1 MKEKNKLIIF
11 FKSKKLDLENK
22 NKKYK
27 ELLHL
32 ILKQE
37 LKIEEKRNEYYLH
50 KFLQKNINIK
60 YHSILY
66 FFKIS
71 KKNN

>member
-1 MKEKNKLIIF
+1 MKEKNKLVIF

-32 ILKQE
+32 ILKQK
-37 LKIEEKRNEYYLH
+37 LKIK
-50 KFLQKNINIK
+50 KKGMNIIFIN
-60 YHSILY
+60 
-66 FFKIS
+66 FFK
-71 KKNN
+71 KTLT

>member
-1 MKEKNKLIIF
+1 MKEKNKLVIF

-50 KFLQKNINIK
+50 KFLQKNNNIK

>member
-1 MKEKNKLIIF
+1 MKEKNKLVIF

-50 KFLQKNINIK
+50 KFLQKNNNIK
-60 YHSILY
+60 YQSILY

>member
-1 MKEKNKLIIF
+1 MKEKNKLVIF

-37 LKIEEKRNEYYLH
+37 LKIEEKKNDYYLH
-50 KFLQKNINIK
+50 KYHQKIINLK

>member
-1 MKEKNKLIIF
+1 MKEKNKLVIF

-32 ILKQE
+32 IQKKE
-37 LKIEEKRNEYYLH
+37 LKIEEKKE
-50 KFLQKNINIK
+50 
-60 YHSILY
+60 
-66 FFKIS
+66 
-71 KKNN
+71 

>member
-1 MKEKNKLIIF
+1 MKEKNKLVIF

-32 ILKQE
+32 ILTR
-37 LKIEEKRNEYYLH
+37 I
-50 KFLQKNINIK
+50 KNRR
-60 YHSILY
+60 
-66 FFKIS
+66 
-71 KKNN
+71 KKE

>member
-32 ILKQE
+32 IL
-37 LKIEEKRNEYYLH
+37 N
-50 KFLQKNINIK
+50 
-60 YHSILY
+60 
-66 FFKIS
+66 
-71 KKNN
+71 KK

>member
-1 MKEKNKLIIF
+1 MKEKNKLVIF
-11 FKSKKLDLENK
+11 FKSKKLNLENK

-37 LKIEEKRNEYYLH
+37 LKIEEKKNDYYLH
-50 KFLQKNINIK
+50 KYHQKIINLK
-60 YHSILY
+60 YHSISY
-66 FFKIS
+66 FFKIN